1 MFDKNEKFID
11 VRLISC
17 KPILVQILK
26 LLGYIQYSLE
36 HTDANNEIIIT
47 LKIKNK
53 YKATLHAAI
62 DDTAVIPLAHNGTI
76 IIGE

>member
-36 HTDANNEIIIT
+36 HTDSNNEIIIT

-53 YKATLHAAI
+53 YKANLRAAI
-62 DDTAVIPLAHNGTI
+62 DDTQVTSLAHNGSIT
-76 IIGE
+76 IGE